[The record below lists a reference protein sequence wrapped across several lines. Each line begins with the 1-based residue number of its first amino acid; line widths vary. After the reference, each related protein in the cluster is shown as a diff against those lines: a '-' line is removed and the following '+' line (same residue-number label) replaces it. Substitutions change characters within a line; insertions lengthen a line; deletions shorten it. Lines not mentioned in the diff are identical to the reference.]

1 MAITFMSDIKCML
14 HGSFRKDFELIKE
27 VSDLFNA
34 NGIKVIAPDISE
46 IVGETE
52 GFIHLKKDQSKD
64 ARVTELLYLN
74 KIMELGS
81 NGFSYYV
88 NSKGTLG
95 TTTSYEIAID
105 QLTNTRYLFMEK
117 VKDHPIYVPQ
127 NSIWKPKEL
136 IDYIKENNH
145 YPPPIFAKD
154 EEALYKMV
162 SDLILPGSIIAVGA
176 IIVDY
181 SNKRYKSNQERD
193 VLLVKTHKW
202 QDRFSIVGGKVKRNE
217 RLSDALKR
225 EILEET
231 RLDCSIE
238 ESICTFDE
246 IKNSGYFEEGVHRVF
261 TDNIVKV
268 GKRRATLNE
277 EAEEYLWMPPTIAL
291 KELNIEPNA
300 RKTLELYR
308 TNHIRFA

>member
-105 QLTNTRYLFMEK
+105 QLTNTRHIFMEK
-117 VKDHPIYVPQ
+117 VIDHPVYVLQ

-145 YPPPIFAKD
+145 YPPPILAKD
-154 EEALYKMV
+154 EEYIYKMV
-162 SDLILPGSIIAVGA
+162 NNLILPGSIIAVGA
-176 IIVDY
+176 IMVDY
-181 SNKRYKSNQERD
+181 SDKRYKSNQERNI
-193 VLLVKTHKW
+193 LLVKTHKW
-202 QDRFSIVGGKVKRNE
+202 KDRFSIVGGKVNRNE
-217 RLSDALKR
+217 RLSNALKR

-231 RLDCSIE
+231 RLNCSIE

-246 IKNSGYFEEGVHRVF
+246 IKNSGYFHDSSHRVF
-261 TDNIVKV
+261 TDNVVKV
-268 GKRRATLNE
+268 GKRKVILNE
-277 EAEEYLWMPPTIAL
+277 EAEEYRWMPPTIAL
-291 KELNIEPNA
+291 KELDIEPNA
-300 RKTLELYR
+300 RKTLELY
-308 TNHIRFA
+308 TNKHIRLA